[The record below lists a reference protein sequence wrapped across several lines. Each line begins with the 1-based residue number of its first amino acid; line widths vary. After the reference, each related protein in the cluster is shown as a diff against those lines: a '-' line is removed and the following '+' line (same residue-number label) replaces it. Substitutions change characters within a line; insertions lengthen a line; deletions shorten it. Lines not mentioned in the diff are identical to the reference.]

1 MAIHLITLYKPNET
15 DFTHNGIGI
24 LDNNIYEAEIEEIL
38 NGVYTLSFKYPL
50 FAPHG
55 LEIDGQCLVKVPTPD
70 GDQLFRVANPH
81 PTDGVLNV
89 FCYHIFYDLV
99 DNFIE
104 DTNIVGKTGFGALD
118 QVKGALQYPTKFDFY
133 SDVSRVANAR
143 LVRKNPVEFLLDGG
157 QNNSFLSRW
166 GGELKRDNFDVR
178 MLNNRGRDRGV
189 VIQHKKDLL
198 GYESDVDWQSVI
210 TKIMPQ
216 GFDGLLLPEKY
227 VTSTLVNKYINPK
240 IRKIDFPN
248 IKAAVGDYANDEDAI
263 PLPDALN
270 KLRAEALAMFNE
282 QHVDQPLATYKI
294 KFQELSQTEE
304 YKDFAVMQRVYMG
317 DTVTVQHLEEGID
330 VKAKVVSYKYD
341 PLNDEYTDITLG
353 NYKESFTDVANKV
366 DRIQD
371 NLDGL
376 ETSFL
381 EKAKDRAT
389 DLINSGFGGHVR
401 IYPERILIMDTE
413 KESTAKKVWQWNING
428 LGYSKTGING
438 PYGLAMTMD
447 GSIVADFITTGK
459 LNAAMVQTGF
469 NEFGSIIKLLPEG
482 LESRVNGKR
491 RMQLDNVGRLN
502 IFDNDETMIGFLG
515 YQGKANNPSMKGVSV
530 AIRPNRFLSLSV
542 YNEGTDFYNPYFEIV
557 DNPNLYGIAG
567 NHLWKDL
574 MFNRTKAVF
583 NDSGDGVA
591 RNFIQELTYT
601 DGMKRLALISDQGI
615 DFARLNGDAKIIVS
629 GVRGEYSFSNAT
641 FYANGGIGLDGFGT
655 NIINN
660 GIFKTSGSSLA
671 VSSATKTMLCY
682 ALNGSFY
689 EVFSVAHKNNI
700 DAYGELNMHNW
711 AIVNTSLN
719 RTVVNNNIDQPMSFA
734 RSLAK
739 VNATKNMSSV
749 MSSSETFTHIGEDET
764 TDGKVKIDLPIFFQN
779 ETSDYHVFIS
789 KYGHGDIWVSERN
802 AKYFIVESDND
813 ISFSYEIKIVKEE
826 ELSIRPMLARS
837 IKARSSIF
845 DMAGD
850 MPEEVTVDSEIGI
863 DESEYKGV
871 QIDYENQINP

>member
-55 LEIDGQCLVKVPTPD
+55 LEIDGQYLIKAPTPD

-81 PTDGVLNV
+81 PTNGIVQV

-104 DTNIVGKTGFGALD
+104 DTNIVGKSGMGALD

-133 SDVSRVANAR
+133 SDIENIANAR
-143 LVRKNPVEFLLDGG
+143 LVRKNPVEFLLDNG
-157 QNNSFLSRW
+157 QDNSFLNRW
-166 GGELKRDNFDVR
+166 GGELLRDNFNVR
-178 MLNNRGRDRGV
+178 MLTRRGRDRGV

-198 GYESDVDWQSVI
+198 GYEADIDWQSPI

-216 GFDGLLLPEKY
+216 GANELLLPEKY
-227 VTSTLVNKYINPK
+227 VTSPLVNKYVNPK
-240 IRKIDFPN
+240 IRKIDFPEV
-248 IKAAVGDYANDEDAI
+248 KAKIGNAANDDDAL

-270 KLRAEALAMFNE
+270 KLRALSIAMFNN

-304 YKDFAVMQRVYMG
+304 YKDLAVLQRVYMG
-317 DTVTVQHLEEGID
+317 DTVTVQHLDEGID

-341 PLNDEYTDITLG
+341 PLNEEYTDITIG
-353 NYKESFTDVANKV
+353 NYKESFTDVSNKV

-381 EKAKDRAT
+381 EKAKERAT

-401 IYPERILIMDTE
+401 VYPERILIMDTE
-413 KESTAKKVWQWNING
+413 KEATAKKVWQWNING
-428 LGYSKTGING
+428 LGYSSQGING

-459 LNAAMVQTGF
+459 LNASMVQTGF
-469 NEFGSIIKLLPEG
+469 NEFGSVIKLLPEG
-482 LESRVNGKR
+482 LESRVGGKR
-491 RMQLDNVGRLN
+491 RMQLDNIGRLN
-502 IFDNDETMIGFLG
+502 IFDDNETKVGFLG
-515 YQGKANNPSMKGVSV
+515 AQFKENDPNKRGVSV
-530 AIRPNRFLSLSV
+530 AIHPNRFLSLSV
-542 YNEGTDFYNPYFEIV
+542 YNAATNFYNPYFEIV
-557 DNPNLYGIAG
+557 DDPSMYGMKG
-567 NHLWKDL
+567 NHLWENL
-574 MFNRTKAVF
+574 ITNGFRIVF
-583 NDSGDGVA
+583 NEGSNGKAYKFIQKVGSSDGDKLAIVSDTGINLSRLSGDAMINIAGI
-591 RNFIQELTYT
+591 RNDYFY
-601 DGMKRLALISDQGI
+601 S
-615 DFARLNGDAKIIVS
+615 NG
-629 GVRGEYSFSNAT
+629 YL
-641 FYANGGIGLDGFGT
+641 YANAGIGLDGMGT
-655 NIINN
+655 TIVNN
-660 GIFKTSGSSLA
+660 GIFKTSSSSLA
-671 VSSATKTMLCY
+671 LSSATKLMLCY
-682 ALNGSFY
+682 AVDGNFY
-689 EVFSVAHKNNI
+689 QVFTVANKNNL

-719 RTVVNNNIDQPMSFA
+719 RTLVNNNIDQPMSFA
-734 RSLAK
+734 RSLTT
-739 VNATKNMSSV
+739 VNATKNMTSV
-749 MSSSETFTHIGEDET
+749 MSSSETFTHIGESET
-764 TDGKVKIDLPIFFQN
+764 TDGQVKVDLPIFFQN
-779 ETSDYHVFIS
+779 ETSHYHVFIS
-789 KYGHGDIWVSERN
+789 KHGRGDIWVSERN
-802 AKYFIVESDND
+802 EKYFIVESDND

-837 IKARSSIF
+837 VKRRSSIF

-850 MPEEVTVDSEIGI
+850 TPEETSVDNMIRI
-863 DESEYKGV
+863 DESEYKGEE
-871 QIDYENQINP
+871 IIYEN

>member
-1 MAIHLITLYKPNET
+1 VAIHLITLYKPNET

-38 NGVYTLSFKYPL
+38 NGVYTLRFKYPL

-55 LEIDGQCLVKVPTPD
+55 LEIDGQYLIKAPTPD

-81 PTDGVLNV
+81 PTNGEVQV

-133 SDVSRVANAR
+133 SDIGSMANAR
-143 LVRKNPVEFLLDGG
+143 LVRKNPVEFLLDNG
-157 QNNSFLSRW
+157 QDNSFLNRW
-166 GGELKRDNFDVR
+166 GGELLRDNFNVR
-178 MLNNRGRDRGV
+178 MLARRGRDRGV

-198 GYESDVDWQSVI
+198 GYEADVDWQSVI

-216 GFDGLLLPEKY
+216 GANELLLPEKY
-227 VTSTLVNKYINPK
+227 VTSPLVDKYVNPK
-240 IRKIDFPN
+240 IRKIDFPEV
-248 IKAAVGDYANDEDAI
+248 KAKIGDAANDDDAL

-270 KLRAEALAMFNE
+270 KLRALAVAMFNN

-304 YKDFAVMQRVYMG
+304 YKDLAVLQRVYMG

-330 VKAKVVSYKYD
+330 VIAKVVSYKYD

-366 DRIQD
+366 DRMQD

-401 IYPERILIMDTE
+401 IHPERILIMDTE
-413 KESTAKKVWQWNING
+413 KESTAKRVWQWNING
-428 LGYSKTGING
+428 LGYSSTGING

-459 LNAAMVQTGF
+459 LNAAMVQVGF
-469 NEFGSIIKLLPEG
+469 NEYGNTIKLLPEG
-482 LESRVNGKR
+482 LESRVSGKR
-491 RMQLDNVGRLN
+491 RMLLNDIGQLAV
-502 IFDNDETMIGFLG
+502 FDDSENKIGFVG
-515 YQGKANNPSMKGVSV
+515 YQQKINNLSFKGMSL
-530 AIRPNRFLSLSV
+530 AIQPNRFLSLSV
-542 YNEGTDFYNPYFEIV
+542 YTGDNVYNPYFEIV
-557 DNPNLYGIAG
+557 DNPSVYGIAG

-574 MFNRTKAVF
+574 MTNGTKIVF
-583 NDSGDGVA
+583 NASTDNRA
-591 RNFIQELTYT
+591 RNFIQELLYEGG
-601 DGMKRLALISDQGI
+601 DKRLAFVSDQGI
-615 DFARLNGDAKIIVS
+615 DFARLNGDAKITVA
-629 GVRGEYSFSNAT
+629 GVRGDYSYSHGY
-641 FYANGGIGLDGFGT
+641 FYANGGIGLDGMGT

-660 GIFKTSGSSLA
+660 GIFRTSGSSLA

-682 ALNGSFY
+682 AVKGSFY
-689 EVFSVAHKNNI
+689 EVFTVTAKNNL

-711 AIVNTSLN
+711 SIVNTSVN
-719 RTVVNNNIDQPMSFA
+719 RTLVNNNIDQPQTLV
-734 RSLAK
+734 RSLAT
-739 VNATKNMSSV
+739 VNATKEMSSV
-749 MSSSETFTHIGEDET
+749 MSSSETFTHIGEAET
-764 TDGKVKIDLPIFFQN
+764 TNGQVQIDLPIFFQN
-779 ETSDYHVFIS
+779 ETSNYHVFIS
-789 KYGHGDIWVSERN
+789 KYGRGDIWVSERN

-837 IKARSSIF
+837 AKARSSIF

-850 MPEEVTVDSEIGI
+850 IPEETSVDNKIRI
-863 DESEYKGV
+863 DESEDKGEE
-871 QIDYENQINP
+871 IIYEN

>member
-1 MAIHLITLYKPNET
+1 MIILYKPNET

-38 NGVYTLSFKYPL
+38 NGVYTLRFKYPL

-55 LEIDGQCLVKVPTPD
+55 LEIDGQYLIKASTPD

-81 PTDGVLNV
+81 PTNGEVQV

-133 SDVSRVANAR
+133 SDIGSMANAR
-143 LVRKNPVEFLLDGG
+143 LVRKNPVEFLLDNG
-157 QNNSFLSRW
+157 QDNSFLNRW
-166 GGELKRDNFDVR
+166 GGELLRDNFNVR
-178 MLNNRGRDRGV
+178 MLARRGRDRGV

-198 GYESDVDWQSVI
+198 GYEADVDWQSPI

-216 GFDGLLLPEKY
+216 GANELLLPEKY
-227 VTSTLVNKYINPK
+227 VTSPLVDKYVNPK
-240 IRKIDFPN
+240 IRKIDFPEV
-248 IKAAVGDYANDEDAI
+248 KAKIGDAI
-263 PLPDALN
+263 NDKDALPLPDALN
-270 KLRAEALAMFNE
+270 KLRALAVAMFNN

-304 YKDFAVMQRVYMG
+304 YKDLAVLQRVYMG

-366 DRIQD
+366 DRMQD

-428 LGYSKTGING
+428 LGYSSTGING

-459 LNAAMVQTGF
+459 LNASMVQVGF
-469 NEFGSIIKLLPEG
+469 NEYGNTIKLLPEG

-491 RMQLDNVGRLN
+491 RMLLNDIGQLAV
-502 IFDNDETMIGFLG
+502 FDDSENKIGFVG
-515 YQGKANNPSMKGVSV
+515 YQQKINNLSFKGMSL
-530 AIRPNRFLSLSV
+530 AIQPNRFLSLSV
-542 YNEGTDFYNPYFEIV
+542 YAGDNVYNPYFEIV
-557 DNPNLYGIAG
+557 DNPSVYGISG

-574 MFNRTKAVF
+574 MTNGTKVVF
-583 NDSGDGVA
+583 NASTDKRA
-591 RNFIQELTYT
+591 RNYIQELLYEGG
-601 DGMKRLALISDQGI
+601 DKRLALISDQGI
-615 DFARLNGDAKIIVS
+615 DFARLNGDAKITVA
-629 GVRGEYSFSNAT
+629 GVRGDYSYSHGY
-641 FYANGGIGLDGFGT
+641 FYANGGIGLDGMGT

-660 GIFKTSGSSLA
+660 GVFRTSASSLA
-671 VSSATKTMLCY
+671 VSSATKLMLCY
-682 ALNGSFY
+682 AVNGSFY
-689 EVFSVAHKNNI
+689 EVFTVAAKNNL

-711 AIVNTSLN
+711 SIVNTSVN
-719 RTVVNNNIDQPMSFA
+719 RTLVNNNIDQPQTLV
-734 RSLAK
+734 RSLAT
-739 VNATKNMSSV
+739 VNATKEMSSV

-764 TDGKVKIDLPIFFQN
+764 TNGQVQIDLPIFFQN
-779 ETSDYHVFIS
+779 ETSNYHVFIS
-789 KYGHGDIWVSERN
+789 KYGRGDIWVSERN

-826 ELSIRPMLARS
+826 ELSVRPMLARS
-837 IKARSSIF
+837 ARARSSIF
-845 DMAGD
+845 DMAGET
-850 MPEEVTVDSEIGI
+850 PEETSVDNMIRI
-863 DESEYKGV
+863 DESEYKGEELA
-871 QIDYENQINP
+871 YEN

>member
-1 MAIHLITLYKPNET
+1 MIKLYKPNET

-24 LDNNIYEAEIEEIL
+24 LDDNIYEPVIEETL
-38 NGVYTLSFKYPL
+38 NGVYVFSFKYPL

-55 LEIDGQCLVKVPTPD
+55 LEIDGQYLIKAPTPD
-70 GDQLFRVANPH
+70 GDQLFRVANPAPSNGELH
-81 PTDGVLNV
+81 V

-104 DTNIVGKTGFGALD
+104 DTNIVNKTGLGALD
-118 QVKGALQYPTKFDFY
+118 QVKGALQYPTRFDFY
-133 SDVSRVANAR
+133 SDVSKLANAR

-157 QNNSFLSRW
+157 QDNSFLSRW
-166 GGELKRDNFDVR
+166 GGELLRDNFNVR

-189 VIQHKKDLL
+189 VIQHKTDLL
-198 GYESDVDWQSVI
+198 GYEADVDWQSVI
-210 TKIMPQ
+210 TKIMPE
-216 GFDGLLLPEKY
+216 GSSGLLLPEKY
-227 VTSTLVNKYINPK
+227 VTSTLVNKYVNPK
-240 IRKIDFPN
+240 IRKIDFPDV
-248 IKAAVGDYANDEDAI
+248 KAKTGDNVNDEEAL

-304 YKDFAVMQRVYMG
+304 YKDLAVLQRVYMG

-366 DRIQD
+366 DRMQD

-376 ETSFL
+376 EVSFL

-401 IYPERILIMDTE
+401 IHPERILIMDTDDE
-413 KESTAKKVWQWNING
+413 RTARKVWQWNING
-428 LGYSKTGING
+428 LGFSRTGING
-438 PYGLAMTMD
+438 PYEVAITND

-459 LNAAMVQTGF
+459 LSSGMVQVGF
-469 NEFGSIIKLLPEG
+469 NEYGNNIKMLPDG
-482 LESRVNGKR
+482 LQSQVDGIKR
-491 RMQLDNVGRLN
+491 MELNNLGQLIVYDDSAGR
-502 IFDNDETMIGFLG
+502 IGMLG
-515 YQGKANNPSMKGVSV
+515 YQFKNNNSMKGVTMN
-530 AIRPNRFLSLSV
+530 IEPNRFLSLAIRNGDS
-542 YNEGTDFYNPYFEIV
+542 FIPFLEIV
-557 DNPNLYGIAG
+557 DNYIYGLLGVHI
-567 NHLWKDL
+567 WKDL
-574 MFNRTKAVF
+574 LLNGNKSVF
-583 NDSGDGVA
+583 NASSEGRA
-591 RNFIQELTYT
+591 RNYIQELSYS
-601 DGMKRLALISDQGI
+601 DGSKRLALISDQGI
-615 DFARLNGDAKIIVS
+615 GFAQLSGDAKITVS
-629 GVRGEYSFSNAT
+629 GIRDDYSYSNGR
-641 FYANGGIGLDGFGT
+641 FYANGGVGLDGLAT
-655 NIINN
+655 NIVNN
-660 GIFKTSGSSLA
+660 GIFKTASSSLA
-671 VSSATKTMLCY
+671 ISSATKTMLCY
-682 ALNGSFY
+682 AVNGSFY
-689 EVFSVAHKNNI
+689 EVLTVAYKNNF

-711 AIVNTSLN
+711 AIVNTTVNRSL
-719 RTVVNNNIDQPMSFA
+719 VNNNIDQPMTFA

-764 TDGKVKIDLPIFFQN
+764 TDGQVKIDLPIFFQN
-779 ETSDYHVFIS
+779 ETDNYHVFIT
-789 KYGHGDIWVSERN
+789 KHGRGDIWVSERN

-837 IKARSSIF
+837 LNKRSSIF
-845 DMAGD
+845 DMERTVA
-850 MPEEVTVDSEIGI
+850 EEVSVESNPVINDENVSEVMGN
-863 DESEYKGV
+863 
-871 QIDYENQINP
+871 EN

>member
-1 MAIHLITLYKPNET
+1 MITLYKPNET
-15 DFTHNGIGI
+15 NFTHNGIGI

-50 FAPHG
+50 FSPHG
-55 LEIDGQCLVKVPTPD
+55 LDIIGQSLIKAPTPD

-81 PTDGVLNV
+81 PTDGEVQV

-104 DTNIVGKTGFGALD
+104 DTNIVGKSGMGALD
-118 QVKGALQYPTKFDFY
+118 QVKGALQYPTIFDFY
-133 SDVSRVANAR
+133 SDIENIANAR
-143 LVRKNPVEFLLDGG
+143 LVRKNPVEFLLDNG
-157 QNNSFLSRW
+157 QDNSFLNRW
-166 GGELKRDNFDVR
+166 GGELLRDNFNVR
-178 MLNNRGRDRGV
+178 MLARRGRDRGV
-189 VIQHKKDLL
+189 VIQHKKDLI
-198 GYESDVDWQSVI
+198 GYEADIDWQSVI

-216 GFDGLLLPEKY
+216 GANELLLPEKY
-227 VTSTLVNKYINPK
+227 VTSPLVNKYVNPK
-240 IRKIDFPN
+240 IRKIEFPEV
-248 IKAAVGDYANDEDAI
+248 KAKQGDAI
-263 PLPDALN
+263 NDDDALPLPEALN
-270 KLRAEALAMFNE
+270 KLRGLALGMFNS
-282 QHVDQPLATYKI
+282 QHVDQPPATYKV

-304 YKDFAVMQRVYMG
+304 YKDLAVLQRVYMG
-317 DTVTVQHLEEGID
+317 DTVTVQHLDEGID
-330 VKAKVVSYKYD
+330 IKAKVVSYKYD
-341 PLNDEYTDITLG
+341 PLNEEYIDVTLG
-353 NYKESFTDVANKV
+353 NYKESFTDVSNKI
-366 DRIQD
+366 DRMQD
-371 NLDGL
+371 NLNGL

-381 EKAKDRAT
+381 EKAKERAT
-389 DLINSGFGGHVR
+389 DLINSGFGGYVR
-401 IYPERILIMDTE
+401 VYPERILIMDTD
-413 KESTAKKVWQWNING
+413 KESTARKVWQWNING

-459 LNAAMVQTGF
+459 LNASMVQTGF

-502 IFDNDETMIGFLG
+502 IFDNNETMIGFLG

-542 YNEGTDFYNPYFEIV
+542 YNEDTDFYNPYFEIV
-557 DNPNLYGIAG
+557 DNPNLYGMAG

-591 RNFIQELTYT
+591 RNFIQELTYIDNT
-601 DGMKRLALISDQGI
+601 KRLALIFDQGI
-615 DFARLNGDAKIIVS
+615 DFARLNGDAKITVS
-629 GVRGEYSFSNAT
+629 GIRDDYSYSHGR
-641 FYANGGIGLDGFGT
+641 FYANGGVALDGMGT
-655 NIINN
+655 NIVNN
-660 GIFKTSGSSLA
+660 GIFKTTGSSLA
-671 VSSATKTMLCY
+671 ISSATKVMLAY
-682 ALNGSFY
+682 TVNGSFY
-689 EVFSVAHKNNI
+689 EVFSVAAKNNL
-700 DAYGELNMHNW
+700 DAFGELNMHNW
-711 AIVNTSLN
+711 SIVNTSLN
-719 RTVVNNNIDQPMSFA
+719 RTVVNNNIDQPVTFA
-734 RSLAK
+734 RSLSLAK

-749 MSSSETFTHIGEDET
+749 MSSSETFTHIGEDAT
-764 TDGKVKIDLPIFFQN
+764 TDGQVKIDLPIFFQN

-789 KYGHGDIWVSERN
+789 KYGRGDIWVSERN

-837 IKARSSIF
+837 VKRRSSIF

-850 MPEEVTVDSEIGI
+850 MPEEVTVDNEIKI

-871 QIDYENQINP
+871 E

>member
-1 MAIHLITLYKPNET
+1 MAIHLIILYKPNET

-38 NGVYTLSFKYPL
+38 NGVYTLRFKYPL

-55 LEIDGQCLVKVPTPD
+55 LEIDGQYLIKASTPD

-81 PTDGVLNV
+81 PTNGEVQV

-133 SDVSRVANAR
+133 SDIGSMANAR
-143 LVRKNPVEFLLDGG
+143 LVRKNPVEFLLDNG
-157 QNNSFLSRW
+157 QDNSFLNRW
-166 GGELKRDNFDVR
+166 GGELLRDNFNVR
-178 MLNNRGRDRGV
+178 MLARRGRDRGV

-198 GYESDVDWQSVI
+198 GYEADVDWQSPI

-216 GFDGLLLPEKY
+216 GANELLLPEKY
-227 VTSTLVNKYINPK
+227 VTSPLVDKYVNPK
-240 IRKIDFPN
+240 IRKIDFPEV
-248 IKAAVGDYANDEDAI
+248 KAKIGDAI
-263 PLPDALN
+263 NDKDALPLPDALN
-270 KLRAEALAMFNE
+270 KLRALAVAMFNN

-304 YKDFAVMQRVYMG
+304 YKDLAVLQRVYMG

-366 DRIQD
+366 DRMQD

-428 LGYSKTGING
+428 LGYSSTGING

-459 LNAAMVQTGF
+459 LNASMVQVGF
-469 NEFGSIIKLLPEG
+469 NEYGNTIKLLPEG

-491 RMQLDNVGRLN
+491 RMLLNDIGQLAV
-502 IFDNDETMIGFLG
+502 FDDSENKIGFVG
-515 YQGKANNPSMKGVSV
+515 YQQKINNLSFKGMSL
-530 AIRPNRFLSLSV
+530 AIQPNRFLSLSV
-542 YNEGTDFYNPYFEIV
+542 YAGDNVYNPYFEIV
-557 DNPNLYGIAG
+557 DNPSVYGISG

-574 MFNRTKAVF
+574 MTNGTKVVF
-583 NDSGDGVA
+583 NASTDKRA
-591 RNFIQELTYT
+591 RNYIQELLYEGG
-601 DGMKRLALISDQGI
+601 DKRLALISDQGI
-615 DFARLNGDAKIIVS
+615 DFARLNGDAKITVA
-629 GVRGEYSFSNAT
+629 GVRGDYSYSHGY
-641 FYANGGIGLDGFGT
+641 FYANGGIGLDGMGT

-660 GIFKTSGSSLA
+660 GVFRTSASSLA
-671 VSSATKTMLCY
+671 VSSATKLMLCY
-682 ALNGSFY
+682 AVNGSFY
-689 EVFSVAHKNNI
+689 EVFTVAAKNNL

-711 AIVNTSLN
+711 SIVNTSVN
-719 RTVVNNNIDQPMSFA
+719 RTLVNNNIDQPQTLV
-734 RSLAK
+734 RSLAT
-739 VNATKNMSSV
+739 VNATKEMSSV

-764 TDGKVKIDLPIFFQN
+764 TNGQVQIDLPIFFQN
-779 ETSDYHVFIS
+779 ETSNYHVFIS
-789 KYGHGDIWVSERN
+789 KYGRGDIWVSERN

-826 ELSIRPMLARS
+826 ELSVRPMLARS
-837 IKARSSIF
+837 ARARSSIF
-845 DMAGD
+845 DMAGET
-850 MPEEVTVDSEIGI
+850 PEETSVDNMIRI
-863 DESEYKGV
+863 DESEYKGEELA
-871 QIDYENQINP
+871 YEN

>member
-38 NGVYTLSFKYPL
+38 NGVYTLRFKYPL

-55 LEIDGQCLVKVPTPD
+55 LEIDGQYLIKAPTPD

-81 PTDGVLNV
+81 PTNGEVQV

-133 SDVSRVANAR
+133 SDIGIMANAR
-143 LVRKNPVEFLLDGG
+143 LVRKNPVEFLLDNG
-157 QNNSFLSRW
+157 QDNSFLNRW
-166 GGELKRDNFDVR
+166 GGELQRDNFNVR
-178 MLNNRGRDRGV
+178 MLARRGKDRGV

-198 GYESDVDWQSVI
+198 GYEADVDWQSAI

-216 GFDGLLLPEKY
+216 GANELLLPEKY
-227 VTSTLVNKYINPK
+227 VTSPLVDKYVNPK
-240 IRKIDFPN
+240 IRKIDFPEV
-248 IKAAVGDYANDEDAI
+248 KAKIGDAANDDDAL

-270 KLRAEALAMFNE
+270 KLRALAVAMFNN

-304 YKDFAVMQRVYMG
+304 YKDLAVLQRVYMG

-353 NYKESFTDVANKV
+353 NYKESFTNVANKV

-428 LGYSKTGING
+428 LGYSSTGING

-459 LNAAMVQTGF
+459 LNAAMVQVGF
-469 NEFGSIIKLLPEG
+469 NEYGNTIKLLPEG
-482 LESRVNGKR
+482 LESRVSGKR
-491 RMQLDNVGRLN
+491 RMLLNDIGQLAV
-502 IFDNDETMIGFLG
+502 FDDSENKIGFVG
-515 YQGKANNPSMKGVSV
+515 YQQKINNLSFKGMSL
-530 AIRPNRFLSLSV
+530 AIQPNRFLSLSV
-542 YNEGTDFYNPYFEIV
+542 YAGDNVYNPYFEIV
-557 DNPNLYGIAG
+557 DNPSVYGIAG

-574 MFNRTKAVF
+574 MTNGTKIVF
-583 NDSGDGVA
+583 NASSDNKA
-591 RNFIQELTYT
+591 RNFIQELLYEGG
-601 DGMKRLALISDQGI
+601 DKRLALISDKGI
-615 DFARLNGDAKIIVS
+615 DFARLNGDAKITVA
-629 GVRGEYSFSNAT
+629 GVRGDYSYSHGY
-641 FYANGGIGLDGFGT
+641 FYANGGIGLDGMGT

-660 GIFKTSGSSLA
+660 GVFKTSNSSLA
-671 VSSATKTMLCY
+671 VSSATKLMLCY
-682 ALNGSFY
+682 AVNGSFY
-689 EVFSVAHKNNI
+689 EVFTVAAKNNL

-711 AIVNTSLN
+711 AIVNTTVN
-719 RTVVNNNIDQPMSFA
+719 RTLVNNNIDQPQTLV
-734 RSLAK
+734 RSLAS
-739 VNATKNMSSV
+739 VNATKEMSSV
-749 MSSSETFTHIGEDET
+749 MNSSETFTHIGEAET
-764 TDGKVKIDLPIFFQN
+764 TDGQVKIDLPIFFQN
-779 ETSDYHVFIS
+779 ETSNYHVFIS
-789 KYGHGDIWVSERN
+789 KYGRGDIWVSERN

-837 IKARSSIF
+837 TKVRSSIF
-845 DMAGD
+845 DMPGD
-850 MPEEVTVDSEIGI
+850 MPEAVTVENEIGI
-863 DESEYKGV
+863 DESEYKGDEV
-871 QIDYENQINP
+871 TYEN

>member
-1 MAIHLITLYKPNET
+1 MITLYKPNET
-15 DFTHNGIGI
+15 DFIHNGIGI

-38 NGVYTLSFKYPL
+38 NGVYTLRFKYPL
-50 FAPHG
+50 FSPHG
-55 LEIDGQCLVKVPTPD
+55 LDIIGQSIIKAPTPD
-70 GDQLFRVANPH
+70 GEQLFRVANPH
-81 PTDGVLNV
+81 PTNGEVQV

-104 DTNIVGKTGFGALD
+104 DTNIVGKSGMGALD

-133 SDVSRVANAR
+133 SDVAKTNNAR

-157 QNNSFLSRW
+157 QDNSFLRRW
-166 GGELKRDNFDVR
+166 GGELLRDNFNVR

-189 VIQHKKDLL
+189 VIQRKKDLL
-198 GYESDVDWQSVI
+198 GYEADVDWQSVI

-216 GFDGLLLPEKY
+216 GADELLLPEKY
-227 VTSTLVNKYINPK
+227 VTSTLVNKYVNPK
-240 IRKIDFPN
+240 IRKIDFPDV
-248 IKAAVGDYANDEDAI
+248 KAKIGDASNDDDAL

-341 PLNDEYTDITLG
+341 PLNEEYTDITIG

-366 DRIQD
+366 DRMQD

-401 IYPERILIMDTE
+401 IYPERILIMDTD

-459 LNAAMVQTGF
+459 LNASMVQAGF
-469 NEFGSIIKLLPEG
+469 NEFGSVIKLLPEG
-482 LESRVNGKR
+482 LESRVSGKR
-491 RMQLDNVGRLN
+491 RMQLDTIGRLN
-502 IFDNDETMIGFLG
+502 VFDDSETMIGFLG
-515 YQGKANNPSMKGVSV
+515 YQGKVDIPGKKGVSV

-542 YNEGTDFYNPYFEIV
+542 YNTASDYYNPYFEIV
-557 DNPNLYGIAG
+557 DDSSMYGISG

-574 MFNRTKAVF
+574 LTNGVKIVF
-583 NDSGDGVA
+583 NASSEGRA
-591 RNFIQELTYT
+591 RNYIQELAY
-601 DGMKRLALISDQGI
+601 GGGSNRLALVSDQGI
-615 DFARLNGDAKIIVS
+615 DFAQLVGGSPTTVS
-629 GVRGEYSFSNAT
+629 GIRDDYSFSHGR
-641 FYANGGIGLDGFGT
+641 FYANGGVALDGMGT
-655 NIINN
+655 NIVNN
-660 GIFKTSGSSLA
+660 GVYKTSSYSLA
-671 VSSATKTMLCY
+671 VSSAIKVMLAY
-682 ALNGSFY
+682 TINGGFY
-689 EVFSVAHKNNI
+689 EVFSVTAKNNL

-711 AIVNTSLN
+711 SIVNTSLN
-719 RTVVNNNIDQPMSFA
+719 RTLVNNNIEQPMSFA
-734 RSLAK
+734 RSLTK
-739 VNATKNMSSV
+739 VNATKNMSGV
-749 MSSSETFTHIGEDET
+749 MTSSETFTHIGESET
-764 TDGKVKIDLPIFFQN
+764 TDGQVKIDLPIFFQN
-779 ETSDYHVFIS
+779 ETSNYHVFIS
-789 KYGHGDIWVSERN
+789 KYGRGDIWVSERN

-837 IKARSSIF
+837 AKARSSIF
-845 DMAGD
+845 DMASD
-850 MPEEVTVDSEIGI
+850 IPEELTVDNDIGI

-871 QIDYENQINP
+871 EIDYENQINP

>member
-1 MAIHLITLYKPNET
+1 MITLYKPNET

-55 LEIDGQCLVKVPTPD
+55 LEIDGQYLIKAPTPD

-81 PTDGVLNV
+81 PTNGIVQV

-99 DNFIE
+99 DNLIE
-104 DTNIVGKTGFGALD
+104 DTNIVGKSGMGALD

-133 SDVSRVANAR
+133 SDIENIANAR
-143 LVRKNPVEFLLDGG
+143 LVRKNPVEFLLDNG
-157 QNNSFLSRW
+157 QDNAFLNRW
-166 GGELKRDNFDVR
+166 GGELLRDNFNVR
-178 MLNNRGRDRGV
+178 MLARRGRDRGV

-198 GYESDVDWQSVI
+198 GYEADIDWQSPI

-216 GFDGLLLPEKY
+216 GANELLLPEKY
-227 VTSTLVNKYINPK
+227 VTSPLVNKYVNPK
-240 IRKIDFPN
+240 IRKIDFPEV
-248 IKAAVGDYANDEDAI
+248 KAKIGDATNDDEAL

-270 KLRAEALAMFNE
+270 KLRGLAIAMFNN

-304 YKDFAVMQRVYMG
+304 YKDLAVLQRVYMG
-317 DTVTVQHLEEGID
+317 DTVTVQHLDEGID

-341 PLNDEYTDITLG
+341 PLNEEYTDITIG
-353 NYKESFTDVANKV
+353 NYKESFTDVSNKV
-366 DRIQD
+366 DRMQD

-381 EKAKDRAT
+381 EKAKERAT

-401 IYPERILIMDTE
+401 VYPERILIMDTD

-428 LGYSKTGING
+428 LGYSSQGING

-459 LNAAMVQTGF
+459 LNASMVQTGF
-469 NEFGSIIKLLPEG
+469 NEFGSVIKLLPEG
-482 LESRVNGKR
+482 LESRVGGKR
-491 RMQLDNVGRLN
+491 RMQLDNIGRLN
-502 IFDNDETMIGFLG
+502 IFDDNETKVGFLG
-515 YQGKANNPSMKGVSV
+515 AQFKENDPNKRGVSV
-530 AIRPNRFLSLSV
+530 AIHPNRFLSLSV
-542 YNEGTDFYNPYFEIV
+542 YNAATNFYNPYFEIV
-557 DNPNLYGIAG
+557 DDPSMYGMKGNHSWDNLLLNGYKIVFNESSNGKAYKFIRKVGTSDGDKLAIVSDTGINLSRLSGDALINIAG
-567 NHLWKDL
+567 IRDDY
-574 MFNRTKAVF
+574 FY
-583 NDSGDGVA
+583 S
-591 RNFIQELTYT
+591 
-601 DGMKRLALISDQGI
+601 
-615 DFARLNGDAKIIVS
+615 NGYLYV
-629 GVRGEYSFSNAT
+629 NA
-641 FYANGGIGLDGFGT
+641 GIGLDGMGT
-655 NIINN
+655 SIVKN
-660 GIFKTSGSSLA
+660 GIFKTSSSSLA
-671 VSSATKTMLCY
+671 LSSATKLMLCY
-682 ALNGSFY
+682 AVDGNFY
-689 EVFSVAHKNNI
+689 QVFTVANKNNL

-711 AIVNTSLN
+711 SIVNTSLN
-719 RTVVNNNIDQPMSFA
+719 RTLVNNNIDQPMSFA
-734 RSLAK
+734 RSLTT
-739 VNATKNMSSV
+739 VNATKNMTSV
-749 MSSSETFTHIGEDET
+749 MSSSETFTHIGVGET
-764 TDGKVKIDLPIFFQN
+764 TDGQVKIDLPIFFQN
-779 ETSDYHVFIS
+779 ETSNYHVFIS
-789 KYGHGDIWVSERN
+789 KYGRGDIWVSERN

-837 IKARSSIF
+837 VKARSSIF

-850 MPEEVTVDSEIGI
+850 MPEEVTADNKIII

-871 QIDYENQINP
+871 KIDYDNQINP

>member
-1 MAIHLITLYKPNET
+1 MITLYKPNET

-38 NGVYTLSFKYPL
+38 NGVYTLRFKYPL

-55 LEIDGQCLVKVPTPD
+55 LEIDGQYLIKAPTPD

-81 PTDGVLNV
+81 PTNGEVQV

-133 SDVSRVANAR
+133 SDIGSMANAR
-143 LVRKNPVEFLLDGG
+143 LVRKNPVEFLLDNG
-157 QNNSFLSRW
+157 QDNSFLNRW
-166 GGELKRDNFDVR
+166 GGELQRDNFNVR
-178 MLNNRGRDRGV
+178 MLARRGKDRGV

-198 GYESDVDWQSVI
+198 GYEADVDWQSPI

-216 GFDGLLLPEKY
+216 GANELLLPEKY
-227 VTSTLVNKYINPK
+227 VTSPLVDKYVNPK
-240 IRKIDFPN
+240 IRKIDFPEV
-248 IKAAVGDYANDEDAI
+248 KAKIGDAI
-263 PLPDALN
+263 NDKDALPLPDALN
-270 KLRAEALAMFNE
+270 KLRALAVAMFNN

-304 YKDFAVMQRVYMG
+304 YKDLAVLQRVYMG

-341 PLNDEYTDITLG
+341 PLNDEYNDITLG

-366 DRIQD
+366 DRMQD

-428 LGYSKTGING
+428 LGYSSTGING

-459 LNAAMVQTGF
+459 LNASMVQVGF
-469 NEFGSIIKLLPEG
+469 NEYGNTIKLLPEG

-491 RMQLDNVGRLN
+491 RMILNDIGQLAV
-502 IFDNDETMIGFLG
+502 FDDSENKIGFVG
-515 YQGKANNPSMKGVSV
+515 YQQKINNLSFKGMSL
-530 AIRPNRFLSLSV
+530 AIQPNRFLSLSV
-542 YNEGTDFYNPYFEIV
+542 YAGDNVYNPYFEIV
-557 DNPNLYGIAG
+557 DNPNVYGIAG

-574 MFNRTKAVF
+574 MTNGTKVVF
-583 NDSGDGVA
+583 NASTDNRA
-591 RNFIQELTYT
+591 RNFIQELLYEGG
-601 DGMKRLALISDQGI
+601 DKRLALISDQGI
-615 DFARLNGDAKIIVS
+615 DFARLNGDAKITVA
-629 GVRGEYSFSNAT
+629 GVRGDYSYSHGY
-641 FYANGGIGLDGFGT
+641 FYANGGIGLDGMGT

-660 GIFKTSGSSLA
+660 GIFRTSGSSLA

-682 ALNGSFY
+682 AVNGNFY
-689 EVFSVAHKNNI
+689 EVISVTAKNNL

-711 AIVNTSLN
+711 AIVNTTVN
-719 RTVVNNNIDQPMSFA
+719 RTLVNNNIDQPQTLV
-734 RSLAK
+734 RSLAT
-739 VNATKNMSSV
+739 VNATKEMSSV
-749 MSSSETFTHIGEDET
+749 MSSSETFTHIGESET
-764 TDGKVKIDLPIFFQN
+764 VDGQVKVDLPIFFQN
-779 ETSDYHVFIS
+779 ETSNYHVFIS
-789 KYGHGDIWVSERN
+789 KYGRGDIWVSERN

-826 ELSIRPMLARS
+826 ELSVRPMLARS
-837 IKARSSIF
+837 AKARSSIF
-845 DMAGD
+845 DMVGD
-850 MPEEVTVDSEIGI
+850 SPEATSVDNKIEI
-863 DESEYKGV
+863 DEYEYKGV
-871 QIDYENQINP
+871 EIDYENQISP

>member
-38 NGVYTLSFKYPL
+38 NGVYTLRFKYPL

-55 LEIDGQCLVKVPTPD
+55 LEIDGQYLIKAPTPD

-81 PTDGVLNV
+81 PTNGEVQV

-133 SDVSRVANAR
+133 SDIGSMANAR
-143 LVRKNPVEFLLDGG
+143 LVRKNPVEFLLDNG
-157 QNNSFLSRW
+157 QDNSFLNRW
-166 GGELKRDNFDVR
+166 GGELQRDNFNVR
-178 MLNNRGRDRGV
+178 MLARRGKDRGV

-198 GYESDVDWQSVI
+198 GYEADVDWQSAI

-216 GFDGLLLPEKY
+216 GANELLLPEKY
-227 VTSTLVNKYINPK
+227 VTSPLVDKYVNPK
-240 IRKIDFPN
+240 IRKIDFPEV
-248 IKAAVGDYANDEDAI
+248 KAKIGDAANDDDAL

-270 KLRAEALAMFNE
+270 KLRALAVAMFNN

-304 YKDFAVMQRVYMG
+304 YKDLAVLQRVYMG

-353 NYKESFTDVANKV
+353 NYKESFTNVANKV

-428 LGYSKTGING
+428 LGYSSTGING

-459 LNAAMVQTGF
+459 LNAAMVQVGF
-469 NEFGSIIKLLPEG
+469 NEYGNTIKLLPEG
-482 LESRVNGKR
+482 LESRVSGKR
-491 RMQLDNVGRLN
+491 RMLLNDIGQLAV
-502 IFDNDETMIGFLG
+502 FDDSENKIGFVG
-515 YQGKANNPSMKGVSV
+515 YQQKINNLSFKGMSL
-530 AIRPNRFLSLSV
+530 AIQPNRFLSLSV
-542 YNEGTDFYNPYFEIV
+542 YAGDNVYNPYFEIV
-557 DNPNLYGIAG
+557 DNPSVYGIAG

-574 MFNRTKAVF
+574 MTNGTKIVF
-583 NDSGDGVA
+583 NASSDNKA
-591 RNFIQELTYT
+591 RNFIQELLYEGG
-601 DGMKRLALISDQGI
+601 DKRLALISDKGI
-615 DFARLNGDAKIIVS
+615 DFARLNGDAKITVA
-629 GVRGEYSFSNAT
+629 GVRGDYSYSHGY
-641 FYANGGIGLDGFGT
+641 FYANGGIGLDGMGT

-660 GIFKTSGSSLA
+660 GVFKTSNSSLA
-671 VSSATKTMLCY
+671 VSSATKLMLCY
-682 ALNGSFY
+682 AVNGSFY
-689 EVFSVAHKNNI
+689 EVFTVTAKNNL

-711 AIVNTSLN
+711 SIVNTSVN
-719 RTVVNNNIDQPMSFA
+719 RTLVNNNIDQPQNLV
-734 RSLAK
+734 RSLAT
-739 VNATKNMSSV
+739 VNATKEMSSV

-764 TDGKVKIDLPIFFQN
+764 TNGQVQIDLPIFFQN
-779 ETSDYHVFIS
+779 ETSNYHVFIS
-789 KYGHGDIWVSERN
+789 KYGRGDIWVSERN

-813 ISFSYEIKIVKEE
+813 ISFSYEIKIVKKE
-826 ELSIRPMLARS
+826 ELSVRPMLARS
-837 IKARSSIF
+837 AKARSSIF

-850 MPEEVTVDSEIGI
+850 IPEETSVDNKIRI
-863 DESEYKGV
+863 DESEDKGEE
-871 QIDYENQINP
+871 IIYEN

>member
-1 MAIHLITLYKPNET
+1 MNITLYKPDET

-50 FAPHG
+50 FSPHG
-55 LEIDGQCLVKVPTPD
+55 LEIDGQCLVKAPTPD
-70 GDQLFRVANPH
+70 GDQLFRLANPH

-104 DTNIVGKTGFGALD
+104 DTNIVNKTGMGALD
-118 QVKGALQYPTKFDFY
+118 QVKGALQYTTRFDFY
-133 SDVSRVANAR
+133 SDVAKTNNAR

-157 QNNSFLSRW
+157 QDNSFLSRW
-166 GGELKRDNFDVR
+166 GGELLRDNFNVR

-198 GYESDVDWQSVI
+198 GYEADVDWQSPI
-210 TKIMPQ
+210 TKIMPE
-216 GFDGLLLPEKY
+216 GSNGLLLPEKY
-227 VTSTLVNKYINPK
+227 VTSTLVNKYVNPK
-240 IRKIDFPN
+240 IRKIDFPDV
-248 IKAAVGDYANDEDAI
+248 KAKTGDNANDEEAL

-282 QHVDQPLATYKI
+282 QHVDQPLSTYKI
-294 KFQELSQTEE
+294 RFQELSQTEE
-304 YKDFAVMQRVYMG
+304 YKNFAVMQRVYMG

-341 PLNDEYTDITLG
+341 PLNEEYIDVTLG
-353 NYKESFTDVANKV
+353 NYKGSFTDVANKV
-366 DRIQD
+366 DRIKD

-401 IYPERILIMDTE
+401 IHPERILIMDTDDE
-413 KESTAKKVWQWNING
+413 RTARKVWQWNING
-428 LGYSKTGING
+428 LGFSRTGING
-438 PYGLAMTMD
+438 PYEVAITND

-459 LNAAMVQTGF
+459 LSSGMVQVGF
-469 NEFGSIIKLLPEG
+469 NEYGNSIKMLPDGLQSQVDGIK
-482 LESRVNGKR
+482 
-491 RMQLDNVGRLN
+491 RMELNNLGQLIVYDDSAGR
-502 IFDNDETMIGFLG
+502 IGMLG
-515 YQGKANNPSMKGVSV
+515 YQYKNNNSMKGVTMN
-530 AIRPNRFLSLSV
+530 IEPNRFLSLAIRNGDSFTPFLEV
-542 YNEGTDFYNPYFEIV
+542 V
-557 DNPNLYGIAG
+557 DNYIYGLLGVHI
-567 NHLWKDL
+567 WKDL
-574 MFNRTKAVF
+574 LMNGNKAVF
-583 NDSGDGVA
+583 NASSEGRT
-591 RNFIQELTYT
+591 RNYIQELLYE
-601 DGMKRLALISDQGI
+601 GGSKRLALISDQGI
-615 DFARLNGDAKIIVS
+615 DFARLNGDAKITVS
-629 GVRGEYSFSNAT
+629 GIKDDYSYSNGR
-641 FYANGGIGLDGFGT
+641 FYANGGVGLDGSGT
-655 NIINN
+655 NIVNN

-682 ALNGSFY
+682 AVNGSFY
-689 EVFSVAHKNNI
+689 EVFTVAYKNNL

-719 RTVVNNNIDQPMSFA
+719 RTLVNNNIEQPMSFA

-749 MSSSETFTHIGEDET
+749 MSSSETFTHIGEGET
-764 TDGKVKIDLPIFFQN
+764 TDGQVKINLPIFFQN
-779 ETSDYHVFIS
+779 ETDNYHVFIS
-789 KYGHGDIWVSERN
+789 KYGRGDIWVSERN

-813 ISFSYEIKIVKEE
+813 ISFSYEIKIVKKE

-837 IKARSSIF
+837 LNKRSSIF
-845 DMAGD
+845 DMERTVA
-850 MPEEVTVDSEIGI
+850 EEVSV
-863 DESEYKGV
+863 ESNPVINDVNTNEV
-871 QIDYENQINP
+871 MENEN

>member
-1 MAIHLITLYKPNET
+1 MITLYKPNET

-38 NGVYTLSFKYPL
+38 NGVYTLRFKYPL

-55 LEIDGQCLVKVPTPD
+55 LEIDGQYLIKAPTPD

-81 PTDGVLNV
+81 PTNGEVQV

-133 SDVSRVANAR
+133 SDIGSMANAR
-143 LVRKNPVEFLLDGG
+143 LVRKNPVEFLLDNG
-157 QNNSFLSRW
+157 QDNSFLNRW
-166 GGELKRDNFDVR
+166 GGELQRDNFNVR
-178 MLNNRGRDRGV
+178 MLARRGKDRGV

-198 GYESDVDWQSVI
+198 GYEADVDWQSPI

-216 GFDGLLLPEKY
+216 GANELLLPEKY
-227 VTSTLVNKYINPK
+227 VTSPLVDKYVNPK
-240 IRKIDFPN
+240 IRKIDFPEV
-248 IKAAVGDYANDEDAI
+248 KAKIGDAANDDDAI

-270 KLRAEALAMFNE
+270 KLRALAVAMFNN

-304 YKDFAVMQRVYMG
+304 YKDLAVLQRVYMG

-366 DRIQD
+366 DRMQD

-401 IYPERILIMDTE
+401 IHPERILIMDTE
-413 KESTAKKVWQWNING
+413 KESTAKRVWQWNING
-428 LGYSKTGING
+428 LGYSSTGING

-459 LNAAMVQTGF
+459 LNAAMVQVGF
-469 NEFGSIIKLLPEG
+469 NEYGNTIKLLPEG
-482 LESRVNGKR
+482 LESRVSGKR
-491 RMQLDNVGRLN
+491 RMLLNDIGQLAV
-502 IFDNDETMIGFLG
+502 FDDSENKIGFVG
-515 YQGKANNPSMKGVSV
+515 YQQKINNLSFKGMSL
-530 AIRPNRFLSLSV
+530 AIQPNRFLSLSV
-542 YNEGTDFYNPYFEIV
+542 YAGDNVYNPYFEIV
-557 DNPNLYGIAG
+557 DNPSVYGIAG

-574 MFNRTKAVF
+574 MTNGTKIVF
-583 NDSGDGVA
+583 NASSDNRA
-591 RNFIQELTYT
+591 RNFIQELLYEGG
-601 DGMKRLALISDQGI
+601 DKRLALVSDQGI
-615 DFARLNGDAKIIVS
+615 DFARLNGDAKITVA
-629 GVRGEYSFSNAT
+629 GVRGDYSYSHGY
-641 FYANGGIGLDGFGT
+641 FYANGGIGLDGMGT
-655 NIINN
+655 SIINN
-660 GIFKTSGSSLA
+660 GIFRTSGSSLA

-682 ALNGSFY
+682 AVNGSFY
-689 EVFSVAHKNNI
+689 EVFTVTAKNNL

-711 AIVNTSLN
+711 SIVNTSVN
-719 RTVVNNNIDQPMSFA
+719 RTLVNNNIDQPQTLV
-734 RSLAK
+734 RSLAT
-739 VNATKNMSSV
+739 VNATKEMSSV
-749 MSSSETFTHIGEDET
+749 MSSSETFTHIGEAET
-764 TDGKVKIDLPIFFQN
+764 TDGQVQIDLPIFFQN
-779 ETSDYHVFIS
+779 ETSNYHVFIS
-789 KYGHGDIWVSERN
+789 KYGRGDIWVSERN

-826 ELSIRPMLARS
+826 ELSVRPMLARS
-837 IKARSSIF
+837 AKARSSIF

-850 MPEEVTVDSEIGI
+850 IPEETSVDNKIRI
-863 DESEYKGV
+863 DESEDKGEE
-871 QIDYENQINP
+871 IIYEN

>member
-1 MAIHLITLYKPNET
+1 MITLYKPNET

-55 LEIDGQCLVKVPTPD
+55 LEIDGQYLIKAPTPD

-81 PTDGVLNV
+81 PTNGIVQV

-104 DTNIVGKTGFGALD
+104 DTNIVGKSGMGALD

-133 SDVSRVANAR
+133 SDIENIANAR
-143 LVRKNPVEFLLDGG
+143 LVRKNPVEFLLDNG
-157 QNNSFLSRW
+157 QDNSFLNRW
-166 GGELKRDNFDVR
+166 GGELLRDNFNVR
-178 MLNNRGRDRGV
+178 MLTRRGRDRGV

-198 GYESDVDWQSVI
+198 GYEADIDWQSPI

-216 GFDGLLLPEKY
+216 GANELLLPEKY
-227 VTSTLVNKYINPK
+227 VTSPLVNKYVNPK
-240 IRKIDFPN
+240 IRKIDFPEV
-248 IKAAVGDYANDEDAI
+248 KAKIGNAANDDDAL

-270 KLRAEALAMFNE
+270 KLRALSIAMFNN

-304 YKDFAVMQRVYMG
+304 YKDLAVLQRVYMG
-317 DTVTVQHLEEGID
+317 DTVTVQHLDEGID

-341 PLNDEYTDITLG
+341 PLNEEYTDITIG
-353 NYKESFTDVANKV
+353 NYKESFTDVSNKV

-381 EKAKDRAT
+381 EKAKERAT

-401 IYPERILIMDTE
+401 VYPERILIMDTE
-413 KESTAKKVWQWNING
+413 KEATAKKVWQWNING
-428 LGYSKTGING
+428 LGYSSQGING

-459 LNAAMVQTGF
+459 LNASMVQTGF
-469 NEFGSIIKLLPEG
+469 NEFGSVIKLLPEG
-482 LESRVNGKR
+482 LESRVGGKR
-491 RMQLDNVGRLN
+491 RMQLDNIGRLN
-502 IFDNDETMIGFLG
+502 IFDDNETKVGFLG
-515 YQGKANNPSMKGVSV
+515 AQFKENDPNKRGVSV
-530 AIRPNRFLSLSV
+530 AIHPNRFLSLSV
-542 YNEGTDFYNPYFEIV
+542 YNAATNFYNPYFEIV
-557 DNPNLYGIAG
+557 DDPSMYGMKG
-567 NHLWKDL
+567 NHLWENL
-574 MFNRTKAVF
+574 ITNGFRIVF
-583 NDSGDGVA
+583 NEGSNGKAYKFIQKVGSSDGDKLAIVSDTGINLSRLSGDAMINIAGI
-591 RNFIQELTYT
+591 RNDYFY
-601 DGMKRLALISDQGI
+601 S
-615 DFARLNGDAKIIVS
+615 NG
-629 GVRGEYSFSNAT
+629 YL
-641 FYANGGIGLDGFGT
+641 YANAGIGLDGMGT
-655 NIINN
+655 TIVNN
-660 GIFKTSGSSLA
+660 GIFKTSSSSLA
-671 VSSATKTMLCY
+671 LSSATKLMLCY
-682 ALNGSFY
+682 AVDGNFY
-689 EVFSVAHKNNI
+689 QVFTVANKNNL

-719 RTVVNNNIDQPMSFA
+719 RTLVNNNIDQPMSFA
-734 RSLAK
+734 RSLTT
-739 VNATKNMSSV
+739 VNATKNMTSV
-749 MSSSETFTHIGEDET
+749 MSSSETFTHIGESET
-764 TDGKVKIDLPIFFQN
+764 TDGQVKVDLPIFFQN
-779 ETSDYHVFIS
+779 ETSHYHVFIS
-789 KYGHGDIWVSERN
+789 KHGRGDIWVSERN
-802 AKYFIVESDND
+802 EKYFIVESDND

-837 IKARSSIF
+837 VKRRSSIF

-850 MPEEVTVDSEIGI
+850 TPEETSVDNMIRI
-863 DESEYKGV
+863 DESEYKGEE
-871 QIDYENQINP
+871 IIYEN

>member
-1 MAIHLITLYKPNET
+1 MNITLYKPNET

-50 FAPHG
+50 FSPHG
-55 LEIDGQCLVKVPTPD
+55 LEIDGQCLVKAPTPD

-81 PTDGVLNV
+81 PTNGELQV

-104 DTNIVGKTGFGALD
+104 DTNIVNKTGLGALD
-118 QVKGALQYPTKFDFY
+118 QVKGALQYPTRFDFY
-133 SDVSRVANAR
+133 SDVSRLANAR

-157 QNNSFLSRW
+157 QDNSFLSRW
-166 GGELKRDNFDVR
+166 GGELLRDNFNVR

-198 GYESDVDWQSVI
+198 GYEADVDWQSPI
-210 TKIMPQ
+210 TKIMPE
-216 GFDGLLLPEKY
+216 GSNGLLLPEKY
-227 VTSTLVNKYINPK
+227 VTSTLVNKYVNPK
-240 IRKIDFPN
+240 IRKIDFPDV
-248 IKAAVGDYANDEDAI
+248 KAKIGDAVNDDDAL

-270 KLRAEALAMFNE
+270 KLRALSIAMFNN

-317 DTVTVQHLEEGID
+317 DTVTVQHLDEGID

-459 LNAAMVQTGF
+459 LNASMVQVGF
-469 NEFGSIIKLLPEG
+469 NEYGNTIKLLPEG

-491 RMQLDNVGRLN
+491 RMHLNDIGQLAV
-502 IFDNDETMIGFLG
+502 FDESENKIGFVG
-515 YQGKANNPSMKGVSV
+515 YQQKLNNLNFKGMSL
-530 AIRPNRFLSLSV
+530 AIQPNRFLSLSV
-542 YNEGTDFYNPYFEIV
+542 YAGDNVYNPYFEIV
-557 DNPNLYGIAG
+557 DNPSVYGIAG

-574 MFNRTKAVF
+574 MTNGTKVVF
-583 NDSGDGVA
+583 NASTDNRA
-591 RNFIQELTYT
+591 RNYIQELLYE
-601 DGMKRLALISDQGI
+601 GGAKRLALISDQGI
-615 DFARLNGDAKIIVS
+615 DFARLNGDAKITVS
-629 GVRGEYSFSNAT
+629 GIKDDYSYSNGR
-641 FYANGGIGLDGFGT
+641 FYANGGVGLDGSGT
-655 NIINN
+655 NIVNN
-660 GIFKTSGSSLA
+660 GIFKTAGSSLA

-682 ALNGSFY
+682 AVNGSFY
-689 EVFSVAHKNNI
+689 EVFTVAYKNNL

-719 RTVVNNNIDQPMSFA
+719 RTLVNNNIEQPMSFA

-764 TDGKVKIDLPIFFQN
+764 TDGQVKIDLPIFFQN
-779 ETSDYHVFIS
+779 ETDNYHVFIS
-789 KYGHGDIWVSERN
+789 KYGRGDIWVSERN

-813 ISFSYEIKIVKEE
+813 ISFSYEIKIVKKE

-837 IKARSSIF
+837 LNKRSSIF
-845 DMAGD
+845 DMERTVA
-850 MPEEVTVDSEIGI
+850 EEVSV
-863 DESEYKGV
+863 ESNPVINDVNTNEV
-871 QIDYENQINP
+871 MENEN

>member
-38 NGVYTLSFKYPL
+38 NGVYTLRFKYPL

-55 LEIDGQCLVKVPTPD
+55 LEIDGQYLIKAPTPD

-81 PTDGVLNV
+81 PTNGEVQV

-133 SDVSRVANAR
+133 SDIGSMANAR
-143 LVRKNPVEFLLDGG
+143 LVRKNPVEFLLDNG
-157 QNNSFLSRW
+157 QDNSFLNRW
-166 GGELKRDNFDVR
+166 GGELLRDNFNVR
-178 MLNNRGRDRGV
+178 MLARRGRDRGV

-198 GYESDVDWQSVI
+198 GYEADVDWQSVI

-216 GFDGLLLPEKY
+216 GANELLLPEKY
-227 VTSTLVNKYINPK
+227 VTSPLVDKYVNPK
-240 IRKIDFPN
+240 IRKIDFPEV
-248 IKAAVGDYANDEDAI
+248 KAKIGDAANDDDAL

-270 KLRAEALAMFNE
+270 KLRALAVAMFNN

-304 YKDFAVMQRVYMG
+304 YKDLAVLQRVYMG

-330 VKAKVVSYKYD
+330 VIAKVVSYKYD

-366 DRIQD
+366 DRMQD

-401 IYPERILIMDTE
+401 IHPERILIMDTE
-413 KESTAKKVWQWNING
+413 KESTAKRVWQWNING
-428 LGYSKTGING
+428 LGYSSTGING

-459 LNAAMVQTGF
+459 LNAAMVQVGF
-469 NEFGSIIKLLPEG
+469 NEYGNTIKLLPEG
-482 LESRVNGKR
+482 LESRVSGKR
-491 RMQLDNVGRLN
+491 RMLLNDIGQLAV
-502 IFDNDETMIGFLG
+502 FDDSENKIGFVG
-515 YQGKANNPSMKGVSV
+515 YQQKINNLSFKGMSL
-530 AIRPNRFLSLSV
+530 AIQPNRFLSLSV
-542 YNEGTDFYNPYFEIV
+542 YTGDNVYNPYFEIV
-557 DNPNLYGIAG
+557 DNPSVYGIAG

-574 MFNRTKAVF
+574 MTNGTKIVF
-583 NDSGDGVA
+583 NASTDNRA
-591 RNFIQELTYT
+591 RNFIQELLYEGG
-601 DGMKRLALISDQGI
+601 DKRLAFVSDQGI
-615 DFARLNGDAKIIVS
+615 DFARLNGDAKITVA
-629 GVRGEYSFSNAT
+629 GVRGDYSYSHGY
-641 FYANGGIGLDGFGT
+641 FYANGGIGLDGMGT

-660 GIFKTSGSSLA
+660 GIFRTSGSSLA

-682 ALNGSFY
+682 AVKGSFY
-689 EVFSVAHKNNI
+689 EVFTVTAKNNL

-711 AIVNTSLN
+711 SIVNTSVN
-719 RTVVNNNIDQPMSFA
+719 RTLVNNNIDQPQTLV
-734 RSLAK
+734 RSLAT
-739 VNATKNMSSV
+739 VNATKEMSSV
-749 MSSSETFTHIGEDET
+749 MSSSETFTHIGEAET
-764 TDGKVKIDLPIFFQN
+764 TNGQVQIDLPIFFQN
-779 ETSDYHVFIS
+779 ETSNYHVFIS
-789 KYGHGDIWVSERN
+789 KYGRGDIWVSERN

-837 IKARSSIF
+837 AKARSSIF

-850 MPEEVTVDSEIGI
+850 IPEETSVDNKIRI
-863 DESEYKGV
+863 DESEDKGEE
-871 QIDYENQINP
+871 IIYEN

>member
-1 MAIHLITLYKPNET
+1 MIKLYKPNET

-24 LDNNIYEAEIEEIL
+24 LDDNIYEPVIEETL
-38 NGVYTLSFKYPL
+38 NGVYVFSFKYPL

-55 LEIDGQCLVKVPTPD
+55 LEIDGQYLIKAPTPD
-70 GDQLFRVANPH
+70 GDQLFRVANPAPSNGELH
-81 PTDGVLNV
+81 A

-104 DTNIVGKTGFGALD
+104 DTNIVNKTGLGALD
-118 QVKGALQYPTKFDFY
+118 QVKGALQYPTRFDFY
-133 SDVSRVANAR
+133 SDVSKLANAR

-157 QNNSFLSRW
+157 QDNSFLSRW
-166 GGELKRDNFDVR
+166 GGELLRDNFNVR
-178 MLNNRGRDRGV
+178 MLNSRGRDRGV

-198 GYESDVDWQSVI
+198 GYEADVDWQSVI

-216 GFDGLLLPEKY
+216 GADELLLPEKY
-227 VTSTLVNKYINPK
+227 VTSTLVNKYVNPK
-240 IRKIDFPN
+240 IRKIDFPDV
-248 IKAAVGDYANDEDAI
+248 KAKTGDNANDEEAL

-304 YKDFAVMQRVYMG
+304 YKDLAVLQRVYMG

-401 IYPERILIMDTE
+401 IHPERILIMDTNDE
-413 KESTAKKVWQWNING
+413 RTARKVWQWNLNG
-428 LGYSKTGING
+428 LGFSRTGING
-438 PYGLAMTMD
+438 PYGVAITND

-459 LNAAMVQTGF
+459 LSSGMVQVGF
-469 NEFGSIIKLLPEG
+469 NEYGNNIKMLPDG
-482 LESRVNGKR
+482 LQSQVDGIKR
-491 RMQLDNVGRLN
+491 MELNNLGQLIVYDDSAGR
-502 IFDNDETMIGFLG
+502 IGMLG
-515 YQGKANNPSMKGVSV
+515 YQFKNNNSMKGVTMN
-530 AIRPNRFLSLSV
+530 IEPNRFLSLAIKNGDSFIPFLEV
-542 YNEGTDFYNPYFEIV
+542 V
-557 DNPNLYGIAG
+557 DNYIYGLLGVHI
-567 NHLWKDL
+567 WKDL
-574 MFNRTKAVF
+574 LLNGNKAVF
-583 NDSGDGVA
+583 NASSEGRA
-591 RNFIQELTYT
+591 RNYIQELSYP
-601 DGMKRLALISDQGI
+601 DGLKRLALISDQGI
-615 DFARLNGDAKIIVS
+615 DFARLNGDAKITVS
-629 GVRGEYSFSNAT
+629 GIRDDYSYSNGR
-641 FYANGGIGLDGFGT
+641 FYANGGIGLDGSAT
-655 NIINN
+655 NIVNN
-660 GIFKTSGSSLA
+660 GVFKTAGSSLA

-682 ALNGSFY
+682 AVNGSFY
-689 EVFSVAHKNNI
+689 EVFTVTYKNNL

-711 AIVNTSLN
+711 AIVNTTINRSL
-719 RTVVNNNIDQPMSFA
+719 VNNNIDQPMSFA

-764 TDGKVKIDLPIFFQN
+764 TDGQVKIDLPIFFQN
-779 ETSDYHVFIS
+779 ETDNYHVFIT
-789 KYGHGDIWVSERN
+789 KHGRGDIWVSERN

-837 IKARSSIF
+837 LNKRSSIF
-845 DMAGD
+845 DMERTVA
-850 MPEEVTVDSEIGI
+850 EEVSVESNPVINDENVSEVMGN
-863 DESEYKGV
+863 
-871 QIDYENQINP
+871 EN

>member
-1 MAIHLITLYKPNET
+1 MITLYKPNET

-38 NGVYTLSFKYPL
+38 NGVYTLRFKYPL

-55 LEIDGQCLVKVPTPD
+55 LEIDGQYLIKAPTPD

-81 PTDGVLNV
+81 PTNGEVQV

-133 SDVSRVANAR
+133 SDIGNIANAR
-143 LVRKNPVEFLLDGG
+143 LVRKNPVEFLLDNG
-157 QNNSFLSRW
+157 QDNSFLNRW
-166 GGELKRDNFDVR
+166 GGELSRDNFNVR
-178 MLNNRGRDRGV
+178 MLARRGRDRGV

-198 GYESDVDWQSVI
+198 GYEADVDWQSPI

-216 GFDGLLLPEKY
+216 GANELLLPEKY
-227 VTSTLVNKYINPK
+227 VTSPLVDKYVNPK
-240 IRKIDFPN
+240 IRKIDFPEV
-248 IKAAVGDYANDEDAI
+248 KAKIGDAI
-263 PLPDALN
+263 NDKDALPLPDALN
-270 KLRAEALAMFNE
+270 KLRALAVAMFNN

-304 YKDFAVMQRVYMG
+304 YKDLAVLQRVYMG

-366 DRIQD
+366 DRMQD

-428 LGYSKTGING
+428 LGYSSTGING

-459 LNAAMVQTGF
+459 LNASMVQVGF
-469 NEFGSIIKLLPEG
+469 NEYGNTIKLLPEG

-491 RMQLDNVGRLN
+491 RMLLNDIGQLAV
-502 IFDNDETMIGFLG
+502 FDDYENKIGFVG
-515 YQGKANNPSMKGVSV
+515 YQQKINNLSFKGMSL
-530 AIRPNRFLSLSV
+530 AIQPNRFLSLSV
-542 YNEGTDFYNPYFEIV
+542 YAGDNVYNPYFEIV
-557 DNPNLYGIAG
+557 DDPSVYGIAG

-574 MFNRTKAVF
+574 MTNGTKVVF
-583 NDSGDGVA
+583 NASTDNRA
-591 RNFIQELTYT
+591 RNFIQELLYE
-601 DGMKRLALISDQGI
+601 GGHKRLALISDQGI
-615 DFARLNGDAKIIVS
+615 DFARLNGDAKITVA
-629 GVRGEYSFSNAT
+629 GVRGDYSYSHGY
-641 FYANGGIGLDGFGT
+641 FYANGGIGLDGMGT
-655 NIINN
+655 NIVNN
-660 GIFKTSGSSLA
+660 GVFKTSGSSLA
-671 VSSATKTMLCY
+671 VSSATKLMLCY
-682 ALNGSFY
+682 AVNGSFY
-689 EVFSVAHKNNI
+689 EVFTVAAKNNL

-711 AIVNTSLN
+711 AIVNTSVN
-719 RTVVNNNIDQPMSFA
+719 RTLVNNNIDQPQTLV
-734 RSLAK
+734 RSLAT
-739 VNATKNMSSV
+739 VNATKEMSSV

-764 TDGKVKIDLPIFFQN
+764 TNGQVQIDLPIFFQN
-779 ETSDYHVFIS
+779 ETSNYHVFIS
-789 KYGHGDIWVSERN
+789 KYGRGDIWVSERN

-826 ELSIRPMLARS
+826 ELSVRPMLARS
-837 IKARSSIF
+837 ARARSSIF
-845 DMAGD
+845 DMAGET
-850 MPEEVTVDSEIGI
+850 PEETSVDNMIRI
-863 DESEYKGV
+863 DESEYKGEELA
-871 QIDYENQINP
+871 YEN

>member
-1 MAIHLITLYKPNET
+1 MAVHLNITLYKPNET

-50 FAPHG
+50 FSPHG
-55 LEIDGQCLVKVPTPD
+55 LEIDGQCLVKAPTPD

-81 PTDGVLNV
+81 PTNGELQV

-104 DTNIVGKTGFGALD
+104 DTNIVNKTGLGALD
-118 QVKGALQYPTKFDFY
+118 QVKGALQYPTRFDFY
-133 SDVSRVANAR
+133 SDVSRLANAR

-157 QNNSFLSRW
+157 QDNSFLSRW
-166 GGELKRDNFDVR
+166 GGELLRDNFNVR

-198 GYESDVDWQSVI
+198 GYEADVDWQSPI
-210 TKIMPQ
+210 TKIMPE
-216 GFDGLLLPEKY
+216 GSNGLLLPEKY
-227 VTSTLVNKYINPK
+227 VTSTLVNKYVNPK
-240 IRKIDFPN
+240 IRKIDFPDV
-248 IKAAVGDYANDEDAI
+248 KAKIGDAVNDDDAL

-270 KLRAEALAMFNE
+270 KLRALSIAMFNN

-317 DTVTVQHLEEGID
+317 DTVTVQHLDEGID

-459 LNAAMVQTGF
+459 LNASMVQVGF
-469 NEFGSIIKLLPEG
+469 NEYGNTIKLLPEG

-491 RMQLDNVGRLN
+491 RMHLNDIGQLAV
-502 IFDNDETMIGFLG
+502 FDESENKIGFVG
-515 YQGKANNPSMKGVSV
+515 YQQKLNNLNFKGMSL
-530 AIRPNRFLSLSV
+530 AIQPNRFLSLSV
-542 YNEGTDFYNPYFEIV
+542 YAGDNVYNPYFEIV
-557 DNPNLYGIAG
+557 DNPSVYGIAG

-574 MFNRTKAVF
+574 MTNGTKVVF
-583 NDSGDGVA
+583 NASTDNRA
-591 RNFIQELTYT
+591 RNYIQELLYE
-601 DGMKRLALISDQGI
+601 GGAKRLALISDQGI
-615 DFARLNGDAKIIVS
+615 DFARLNGDAKITVS
-629 GVRGEYSFSNAT
+629 GIKDDYSYSNGR
-641 FYANGGIGLDGFGT
+641 FYANGGVGLDGSGT
-655 NIINN
+655 NIVNN
-660 GIFKTSGSSLA
+660 GIFKTAGSSLA

-682 ALNGSFY
+682 AVNGSFY
-689 EVFSVAHKNNI
+689 EVFTVAYKNNL

-719 RTVVNNNIDQPMSFA
+719 RTLVNNNIEQPMSFA

-764 TDGKVKIDLPIFFQN
+764 TDGQVKIDLPIFFQN
-779 ETSDYHVFIS
+779 ETDNYHVFIS
-789 KYGHGDIWVSERN
+789 KYGRGDIWVSERN

-813 ISFSYEIKIVKEE
+813 ISFSYEIKIVKKE

-837 IKARSSIF
+837 LNKRSSIF
-845 DMAGD
+845 DMERTVA
-850 MPEEVTVDSEIGI
+850 EEVSV
-863 DESEYKGV
+863 ESNPVINDVNTNEV
-871 QIDYENQINP
+871 MENEN